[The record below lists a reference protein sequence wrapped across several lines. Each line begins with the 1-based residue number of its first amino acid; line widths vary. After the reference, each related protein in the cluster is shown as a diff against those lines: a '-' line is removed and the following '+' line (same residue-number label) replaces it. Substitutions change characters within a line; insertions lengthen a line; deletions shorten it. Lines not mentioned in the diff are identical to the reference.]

1 MTGIVW
7 FREDLRIQDNTALH
21 YASVQHP
28 SLLAIYFITP
38 KTWLMHDMA
47 ACKVGFMLR
56 ALQALQKSLASFNIP
71 LLVFQCPTF
80 NEIPS
85 LLGQIV
91 DHFQVTHVYA
101 NKQYEVNE
109 IARDANVQQWLV
121 KHKVKFLCYDDQT
134 IIAPDKLKTGQ
145 GGIYTVFTPYKKTW
159 LKEYVE
165 NPVAILPRLKK
176 KVLFDTTTLQHPQQ
190 LSIIPSH
197 LPEFVSSIN
206 DLLWP
211 ADETAAH
218 KQLEQFVTHKIKSY
232 QDERDFPALAGTSQI
247 SPYLASGLI
256 SSRMCLHAALQA
268 NKQQLFGG
276 NPGIECWISELI
288 WREFY
293 KSILVH
299 FPRVC
304 KNRAFKLET
313 DKLHWHD
320 NPAHLTA
327 WQQGQTGFPLVDA
340 AMRQLNQTGWMHNRL
355 RMVTAMFF
363 SKLLW
368 LDWRLGER
376 YFMQHL
382 IDGDFAANNGG
393 WQWSAS
399 TGTDA
404 APYFR
409 IFNPITQSERF
420 DPSGDFIRK
429 YCPELASLDNKTIH
443 DPYTY
448 SPIIASSLNYPAP
461 IIDYKTCREYAI
473 QAFKQL

>member
-21 YASVQHP
+21 YANVQHS
-28 SLLAIYFITP
+28 SLLAVYFITP
-38 KTWLMHDMA
+38 QTWLTHGMA
-47 ACKVGFMLR
+47 ACKVEFMLS
-56 ALQALQKSLASFNIP
+56 ALQALQKALSSFHIP

-80 NEIPS
+80 NEIP
-85 LLGQIV
+85 LILAQIA

-109 IARDANVQQWLV
+109 IERDTKVQHLLT
-121 KHKVKFLCYDDQT
+121 KHKVKFLSYDDQT

-145 GGIYTVFTPYKKTW
+145 GGIYTVFTPYKRTW
-159 LKEYVE
+159 LREYAE
-165 NPVAILPRLKK
+165 NPVAILPTIKK
-176 KVLFDTTTLQHPQQ
+176 KTSLDVMTLQHPQK
-190 LSIIPSH
+190 LTAIPNH
-197 LPEFVSSIN
+197 LPEFVTPITN
-206 DLLWP
+206 ILWQ
-211 ADETAAH
+211 ADEITAQ
-218 KQLEQFVTHKIKSY
+218 KYLEQFISRKIKSY
-232 QDERDFPALAGTSQI
+232 QNERDYPALAGTSQL

-256 SSRMCLHAALQA
+256 SPRVCLQAALEA
-268 NKQQLFGG
+268 NKQQLSGG

-304 KNRAFKLET
+304 KNRAFKMET
-313 DKLHWHD
+313 DKLRWHD
-320 NPAHLTA
+320 NAAHLQA

-382 IDGDFAANNGG
+382 IDGDFASNNGG

-420 DPSGDFIRK
+420 DPKGDFIRQ
-429 YCPELASLDNKTIH
+429 YCPELAALDDKSIH

-461 IIDYKTCREYAI
+461 IIDYKACREYAI
-473 QAFKQL
+473 KKFKQL